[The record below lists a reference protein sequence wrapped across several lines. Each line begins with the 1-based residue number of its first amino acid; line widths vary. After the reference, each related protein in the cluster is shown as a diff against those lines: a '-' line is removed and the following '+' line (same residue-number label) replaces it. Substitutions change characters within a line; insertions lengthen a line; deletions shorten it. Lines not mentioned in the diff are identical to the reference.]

1 MTLTRIPT
9 LVAAGAVLALGAC
22 TDPAYLNA
30 DDPHAKAKQGALI
43 GGLLGAGAAALAS
56 DDNKAPKILGGAA
69 AGALIGGVIG
79 NELDKQEAELR
90 QQLDDDISIV
100 NTGDRL
106 IVSLPND
113 LTFDTDSAFVR
124 PVLKADLAKVANS
137 LQRYPNS
144 TVQVIGHTDSDGEA
158 AYNLALSQRRA
169 IAVAD
174 ELQAGGVSYTRIRT
188 SGRGE
193 DEPVASN
200 LNAAG
205 KARNRRVEIVVIPNA
220 A

>member
-1 MTLTRIPT
+1 MNFARTAS
-9 LVAAGAVLALGAC
+9 LVALGGVLTLGAC
-22 TDPAYLNA
+22 TDPAYLNP
-30 DDPHAKAKQGALI
+30 DDPHSKAKQGALI
-43 GGLLGAGAAALAS
+43 GGLLGAGVGALTS
-56 DDNKAPKILGGAA
+56 DDDKGATIIGSAA
-69 AGALIGGVIG
+69 AGALVGGLIG

-90 QQLDDDISIV
+90 QQLDDDITIV

-124 PVLKADLAKVANS
+124 PILKSDLAKVANS

-158 AYNLALSQRRA
+158 SYNLALSQRRA

-174 ELQAGGVSYTRIRT
+174 ELQNGGVSYTRIRT

-193 DEPVASN
+193 DQPVASN
-200 LNAAG
+200 LNESG
-205 KARNRRVEIVVIPNA
+205 KAQNRRVEIVVIPNA